1 MTTPDSPSTSS
12 APSSRAPLDTA
23 RRLRRHWPE
32 YLLEALGLALFML
45 SAAAFAILIEHP
57 DSHVRAAVTDAL
69 PRRLL
74 MGIAMGLTA
83 MTLIYSPLGA
93 RSGAHLNPATT
104 MTFLRL
110 RRMHVVDAAA
120 YIVAQ
125 FVGGLAG
132 IFAAVALLARWI
144 DAPSIRY
151 VATVPGEMWG
161 VAAAFVAEAVITF
174 MLMTVILHVSNHPR
188 WSQYTGVCAG
198 LLVAAYIT
206 IEAPISGMS
215 MNPARSLG
223 PALLSGAV
231 APLWIYFVAPAIG
244 MLSAAELFVR
254 TRGPSAVFCAKL
266 HHHTTARCIFH
277 CRFPELADHV
287 S

>member
-1 MTTPDSPSTSS
+1 METTLDS
-12 APSSRAPLDTA
+12 RRGPLDTV
-23 RRLRRHWPE
+23 RRLRGHWPE
-32 YLLEALGLALFML
+32 YALEALGLALFML
-45 SAAAFAILIEHP
+45 SAATFASVIEHP
-57 DSHVRAAVTDAL
+57 DSPMRAAVTDAL

-93 RSGAHLNPATT
+93 RSGGHLNPATT
-104 MTFLRL
+104 ITFLRL
-110 RRMHVVDAAA
+110 GRMHGVDAAA
-120 YIVAQ
+120 YVVAQ
-125 FVGGLAG
+125 FAGGLAG
-132 IFAAVALLARWI
+132 IAVAAALLARWI
-144 DAPSIRY
+144 DAPSVRY

-174 MLMTVILHVSNHPR
+174 VLMIVILHVSNHTR
-188 WSQYTGVCAG
+188 WSRYTGVCAG
-198 LLVAAYIT
+198 LLVATYIT

-223 PALLSGAV
+223 PALLSGAL
-231 APLWIYFVAPAIG
+231 APLWIYFVAPALG

-266 HHHTTARCIFH
+266 HHHTAARCIFH
-277 CRFPELADHV
+277 CRFPV

>member
-1 MTTPDSPSTSS
+1 VTTTPSDSPS
-12 APSSRAPLDTA
+12 PYAPLDA
-23 RRLRRHWPE
+23 AQRLRRHWPE
-32 YLLEALGLALFML
+32 YVLEALGLALFML
-45 SAAAFAILIEHP
+45 SAAGFAILIEHP
-57 DSHVRAAVTDAL
+57 DSHVRVAVRDAL

-110 RRMHVVDAAA
+110 GRMHVVDAAA
-120 YIVAQ
+120 YVGAQ
-125 FVGGLAG
+125 FVGGIAG
-132 IFAAVALLARWI
+132 ISLAALLLGPWI
-144 DAPSIRY
+144 DAPSVRY

-161 VAAAFVAEAVITF
+161 AAAAFVAEAVITF
-174 MLMTVILHVSNHPR
+174 VLMTVILHVSNHVR
-188 WSQYTGVCAG
+188 WSRYTGVCAG
-198 LLVAAYIT
+198 LLVAAYIA

-254 TRGPSAVFCAKL
+254 THGPGAVFCAKL

-277 CRFPELADHV
+277 CRFSELV

>member
-1 MTTPDSPSTSS
+1 MTTMATPSDSPSPPGS
-12 APSSRAPLDTA
+12 LDAA
-23 RRLRRHWPE
+23 RRLRRHSPE
-32 YLLEALGLALFML
+32 YALEAIGLALFML
-45 SAAAFAILIEHP
+45 SAAAFATVIEHP
-57 DSHVRAAVTDAL
+57 DSPVRAAVTDAL

-74 MGIAMGLTA
+74 MGVAMGLTA

-104 MTFLRL
+104 ITFLRL
-110 RRMHVVDAAA
+110 GRMHPVDAAA
-120 YIVAQ
+120 YVVAQ

-132 IFAAVALLARWI
+132 IWNAAWFLRPWI
-144 DAPSIRY
+144 TAPSVRY

-174 MLMTVILHVSNHPR
+174 VLMTVILHVSNHAR
-188 WSQYTGVCAG
+188 WSRYTGVAAG

-231 APLWIYFVAPAIG
+231 GPLWIYFVAPAIG

-254 TRGPSAVFCAKL
+254 TRGLSAVFCAKL
-266 HHHTTARCIFH
+266 HHHTSARCIFH
-277 CRFPELADHV
+277 CRFPELTP
-287 S
+287 

>member
-1 MTTPDSPSTSS
+1 METTLDS
-12 APSSRAPLDTA
+12 RRGLLDA
-23 RRLRRHWPE
+23 VQRLRGHWPE
-32 YLLEALGLALFML
+32 YALEALGLAVFML
-45 SAAAFAILIEHP
+45 SAATFASVIEHP
-57 DSHVRAAVTDAL
+57 DSPLRAAVTDAL

-74 MGIAMGLTA
+74 MGIAMGGTA
-83 MTLIYSPLGA
+83 MALIYSPLGA

-110 RRMHVVDAAA
+110 GRMHVVDAAG
-120 YIVAQ
+120 YVIAQ
-125 FVGGLAG
+125 FTGGLAG
-132 IFAAVALLARWI
+132 ISVAAALLARWI
-144 DAPSIRY
+144 DAPSVRY

-174 MLMTVILHVSNHPR
+174 VLMTVILHVSNHTH
-188 WSQYTGVCAG
+188 WSRYTGACAG
-198 LLVAAYIT
+198 LLVATYIT

-223 PALLSGAV
+223 PALLSGELE
-231 APLWIYFVAPAIG
+231 PLWIYFVAPAIG
-244 MLSAAELFVR
+244 MLSGAELFVR
-254 TRGPSAVFCAKL
+254 TRGLSAVFCAKL

-277 CRFPELADHV
+277 CRFPV

>member
-1 MTTPDSPSTSS
+1 MAMLMPTDSSRPTSS
-12 APSSRAPLDTA
+12 HPPLDAA
-23 RRLRRHWPE
+23 RRLREHLPE
-32 YLLEALGLALFML
+32 YAMEAAGLALFML
-45 SAAAFAILIEHP
+45 SAAAFGIVIEHP
-57 DSHVRAAVTDAL
+57 DSPLRAAVADAL

-83 MTLIYSPLGA
+83 MLLIYSPFGA

-110 RRMHVVDAAA
+110 GRMHPVDAAA
-120 YIVAQ
+120 YVVAQ
-125 FVGGLAG
+125 FAGGLAG
-132 IFAAVALLARWI
+132 ISAAAALLPQWI
-144 DAPSIRY
+144 DAPTVRY

-161 VAAAFVAEAVITF
+161 VAAAFAAEVVITF
-174 MLMTVILHVSNHPR
+174 VLMTVILHVSNHPR
-188 WSQYTGVCAG
+188 WSRFTGVCAG
-198 LLVAAYIT
+198 LLVATYIT

-231 APLWIYFVAPAIG
+231 GPLWIYFVAPAIG

-254 TRGPSAVFCAKL
+254 TRGLGAVLCAKL

-277 CRFPELADHV
+277 CRFHY
-287 S
+287 